1 MAVQNLNRRIDWNKW
16 LYEQAHKND
25 PTPFTQYQEECI
37 KAAKYVAEKYG
48 MDKAEVMISDE
59 SVHANFVKGS
69 RLYLNI
75 IPRSLIIRTCKVT
88 EHIETAVRR
97 QLYRTKKEKLGEM
110 KTGWS
115 RPRFT

>member
-1 MAVQNLNRRIDWNKW
+1 MTVQNLNKRIDWNKW
-16 LYEQAHKND
+16 LYTQAHKND
-25 PTPFTQYQEECI
+25 PTPFTQYRDECV

-88 EHIETAVRR
+88 EHIEIAVRR
-97 QLYRTKKEKLGEM
+97 QLYRTKKEKLGKM